1 MPVGDYCRRGLWV
14 ARPDQ
19 TVREAACLMDRHS
32 VGCVVVVNGTD
43 PVGILTDR
51 DLALEVIRRKLDPDA
66 VRVEEL
72 MHSPLVVV
80 REDAPMRSALER
92 MRSEGLRRLPVVD
105 GEGQLVG
112 IVTADDL
119 AVMLAAELAQLGR
132 AIEAQRV
139 DPPPDVE
146 AQRREQAIE
155 WSE

>member
-19 TVREAACLMDRHS
+19 TVREAACLMDRHR
-32 VGCVVVVNGTD
+32 VGCVVVVDGTD

-51 DLALEVIRRKLDPDA
+51 DVALEVIRRKLDPDA
-66 VRVEEL
+66 VRVAEL
-72 MHSPLVVV
+72 MQRPVVV
-80 REDAPMRSALER
+80 AREDAPLRSALER
-92 MRSEGLRRLPVVD
+92 MRSKGLRRLPVVNS
-105 GEGQLVG
+105 EGQLVG

-119 AVMLAAELAQLGR
+119 VVILAAELAQLGR
-132 AIEAQRV
+132 AIEAQHV

-146 AQRREQAIE
+146 EQRREQAIE